1 MQTIQNG
8 FQNTTYSIEIFKL
21 MIELGKNVSLHVL
34 SRKSIN
40 VFALKDDFTNFISM
54 FQDFKIKLE
63 SDIIILNNLMNK
75 TPEFCL
81 SIKNTNELAKS

>member
-1 MQTIQNG
+1 
-8 FQNTTYSIEIFKL
+8 
-21 MIELGKNVSLHVL
+21 
-34 SRKSIN
+34 
-40 VFALKDDFTNFISM
+40 M

-81 SIKNTNELAKS
+81 SIKKTNELAKS